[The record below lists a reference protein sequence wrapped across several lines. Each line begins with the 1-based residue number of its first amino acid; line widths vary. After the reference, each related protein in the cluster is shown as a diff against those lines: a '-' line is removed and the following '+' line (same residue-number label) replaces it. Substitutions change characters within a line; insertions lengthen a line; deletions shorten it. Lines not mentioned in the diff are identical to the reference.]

1 MIKKAYDVLTNE
13 DNSSLLVFHK
23 DGRRNT
29 SFKNFEFE
37 IEDNNIFY
45 YYNGNFSLESVEDSF
60 KEVVEKLLSE
70 NDIDFKFTKINGIK
84 IIDKKELLPMAYKS
98 YNMEEVKAEATD
110 FLENKKKKETT
121 YINYRT
127 SINYFIYYLSDVAE
141 VEEINSDNKGK
152 ILEGFQSSL
161 LTGFKYS
168 VNDNERTVKVKAE
181 GVNTHVRRI
190 RTFLNKYLGLPV
202 EINKLQVDK
211 PKYKSLSKEEIE
223 LLITECSNYWSNEEI
238 AVRNTTLIKFLFNTA
253 FRINEALTL
262 RTENIFSD
270 NGSYSVKIHE
280 KGKASGVLTEVV
292 ISENTFN
299 LLNDYIN
306 IKSVP
311 SDFVFSSIKPS
322 KELEGKAKAFNR
334 QNFNKSIVELA
345 SYTDSK
351 HNTDISKTVE
361 NNSSHVFRHSKA
373 TYLLNTVKEDV
384 VTVQKILRHSS
395 IDSTLI
401 YLNPQEE
408 AINKVRINNDI

>member
-1 MIKKAYDVLTNE
+1 MANRSY
-13 DNSSLLVFHK
+13 SL
-23 DGRRNT
+23 
-29 SFKNFEFE
+29 
-37 IEDNNIFY
+37 
-45 YYNGNFSLESVEDSF
+45 
-60 KEVVEKLLSE
+60 
-70 NDIDFKFTKINGIK
+70 
-84 IIDKKELLPMAYKS
+84 
-98 YNMEEVKAEATD
+98 EEVKSEATD
-110 FLENKKKKETT
+110 FLENKKKRNKTT

-141 VEEINSDNKGK
+141 VEEINSDNKDK
-152 ILEGFQSSL
+152 IIDGFQGSL
-161 LTGFKYS
+161 LDGFNY
-168 VNDNERTVKVKAE
+168 VIEDNERTVKIKPSA
-181 GVNTHVRRI
+181 VNTHVRRI
-190 RTFLNKYLGLPV
+190 RTFLNKCLGLSV
-202 EINKLQVDK
+202 EVNKLNTTK

-238 AVRNTTLIKFLFNTA
+238 AVRNATLIKFLFNTA

-262 RTENIFSD
+262 KTENIFSD

-280 KGKASGVLTEVV
+280 KGKASKELTEIV

-351 HNTDISKTVE
+351 HNTNISKTVE

-384 VTVQKILRHSS
+384 VTVKEILRHSS

-408 AINKVRINNDI
+408 AINKVRISNDI